1 MMAELMGA
9 ALAGAAVGA
18 LVASVLWFVGMA
30 YWIRRE
36 VQSWRAQQ
44 DKHERQTQRWM
55 ADWAASSSGMPVDHW
70 ERTLYELQE
79 EIHRRGGLQRDR
91 RGIVRQREG

>member
-36 VQSWRAQQ
+36 VQSWRA
-44 DKHERQTQRWM
+44 QRWM

>member
-1 MMAELMGA
+1 MSEGLWMLVVGMV
-9 ALAGAAVGA
+9 AGAW
-18 LVASVLWFVGMA
+18 LASVVW
-30 YWIRRE
+30 WCTWWRSWRRE

-44 DKHERQTQRWM
+44 DIHERETQRWI
-55 ADWAASSSGMPVDHW
+55 ADWAARNSGMPVDHW

-91 RGIVRQREG
+91 RGVSRQ